1 MNNNHF
7 SLRHIQ
13 AFLATSALALGLTIG
28 SVNAVFAQVQPQ
40 TYESVHYITGGIG
53 NAEQT
58 ELKASE
64 KDYNLHMTFSAI
76 KDQAFLSDVAVQIV
90 DKDQKKVFDVSNTG
104 PYLNVKLPDGKYEL
118 TASYKGET
126 RKHAFTLSKGSSE
139 KAVLRWPTE

>member
-40 TYESVHYITGGIG
+40 TYESVQYITGGIG
-53 NAEQT
+53 NAEQN

-64 KDYNLHMTFSAI
+64 KEYNLHMTFSAI

-118 TASYKGET
+118 TATYKGEA
-126 RKHAFTLSKGSSE
+126 RKHSFTLSKGSSE

>member
-28 SVNAVFAQVQPQ
+28 SVNTVFAQVQPQ
-40 TYESVHYITGGIG
+40 TYESVQYITGGIG
-53 NAEQT
+53 NAEQN

-126 RKHAFTLSKGSSE
+126 RKHSFTLSKGSAE